1 MQNIQTEQQ
10 FDFSDMDDTQLNQ
23 MMDIAAQ
30 SDDINSLGVMLGE
43 YDKRQSLI
51 VQGQAEKELSHD
63 KTATLLEI
71 ASSKA
76 SDFIS
81 SLSEAKER
89 INGKNNT
96 FSGNYQS
103 QALAA
108 QQPAIAQGEE
118 VPEEYQTYDQTKLKE
133 VDSIVTN
140 IDSNPDYWGM
150 NRDEIYNSLRGQD
163 AIDVGIGAA
172 TLPIAP
178 TTLTGSALAG
188 GAIAATTGIAKDL
201 TKDNAII
208 DGYSLGSDLATG
220 SIIGAGGHILGSAL
234 GSVANRLAN
243 TSPTKARNLIR
254 QELRNKVD
262 AGELDINALRSEL
275 TELASG
281 SRVGGINLA
290 DSGMM
295 DDVLSKLS
303 KGQKVPNDI
312 IDGLTQRAK
321 SQRDFINDTATVKPE
336 VGSEL
341 GLGVNG
347 TARPIRNDEVN
358 DGSLD
363 TAIVAK
369 NLVDDLNINTKPLYE
384 SAYKT
389 KLISSDLPTSL
400 KNAPAFKSA
409 LKEGRTIARNTTNK
423 PSNFEVL
430 DQTKRAL
437 DVQIAEATGA
447 NRVGL
452 IRRKEELVNVL
463 RDKSPEYAQALDTQT
478 AYRNDVIA
486 NINKGE
492 SFLGLNA
499 DTSTNVLNDLL
510 SGNAKAAT
518 VGMNKVLRDR
528 IANEVRTSDGKLLTP
543 KQSDI
548 YQRMFNQSPSQQTN
562 NLKRIISAEAAM
574 NRTANLAKL
583 DRSNLEIESI
593 VGSLTSRLKNPS
605 IALSALATAIN
616 PNFIGASILASKMAR
631 AKGKTHTPKQAELI
645 KDIQTE
651 LFKSIGS
658 NRRESQ
664 KYLDDF
670 LSLKFESLPIDVIK
684 QFAGM
689 TSNVLATQTDTAQ
702 DSANDLLF

>member
-1 MQNIQTEQQ
+1 MNNQPS
-10 FDFSDMDDTQLNQ
+10 FDFSSLNDEQLIPFIRNAESVGRTNIVTAGLAEYQARNQ
-23 MMDIAAQ
+23 
-30 SDDINSLGVMLGE
+30 LKV
-43 YDKRQSLI
+43 
-51 VQGQAEKELSHD
+51 EKDLSHD
-63 KTATLLEI
+63 KTATLLEM
-71 ASSKA
+71 ASSKVN
-76 SDFIS
+76 DFIS
-81 SLSEAKER
+81 GLSEAKER

-108 QQPAIAQGEE
+108 QQPAIANSEE
-118 VPEEYQTYDQTKLKE
+118 VPEQYQTYDQAKLTE
-133 VDSIVTN
+133 VDSIVNN

-150 NRDEIYNSLRGQD
+150 SRDEIYNSLRGQD
-163 AIDVGIGAA
+163 AIDVGISTI

-178 TTLTGSALAG
+178 TSLAG
-188 GAIAATTGIAKDL
+188 AIVTGGVIGATSGIAKDL

-220 SIIGAGGHILGSAL
+220 SVIGAGGHILGSAL
-234 GSVANRLAN
+234 GSVANRLTN

-281 SRVGGINLA
+281 NRVGGVNLA

-295 DDVLSKLS
+295 DDILNKLS

-321 SQRDFINDTATVKPE
+321 SQRDFINDTATTKPE
-336 VGSEL
+336 VGSEF

-347 TARPIRNDEVN
+347 TARPIRTGEVN

-363 TAIVAK
+363 TGVLAK
-369 NLVDDLNINTKPLYE
+369 NLVDDLNLNTKPLYE
-384 SAYKT
+384 SAYTT
-389 KLISSDLPTSL
+389 KLTTSDLPTSL
-400 KNAPAFKSA
+400 KNSPAFKAA
-409 LKEGRTIARNTTNK
+409 LKEGRTIARNTTDN

-437 DVQIAEATGA
+437 DIQISEATGA

-528 IANEVRTSDGKLLTP
+528 IANEVRTSDGKLLTD

-562 NLKRIISAEAAM
+562 NLKRIISTEAAM

-583 DRSNLEIESI
+583 DRSSLEVESL
-593 VGSLTSRLKNPS
+593 VDSLTSRLKNPS
-605 IALSALATAIN
+605 TALSAVALAVN

-670 LSLKFESLPIDVIK
+670 LSLKFEDLPIDVIQK
-684 QFAGM
+684 FAGM
-689 TSNVLATQTDTAQ
+689 TTNSLSTQSDTV
-702 DSANDLLF
+702 NDKIKQVMF